1 MKRKSNRHRQG
12 QARFRCLIEIIRHHG
27 LFKLL
32 KADDA
37 RSIFIAA
44 RGPKTA
50 WTPFTIEEFSA
61 YLDTL

>member
-1 MKRKSNRHRQG
+1 MRNKKRHRQG

-27 LFKLL
+27 LFKPL

-37 RSIFIAA
+37 RSIFITATS
-44 RGPKTA
+44 PKTI